1 MVHTSSIKSPV
12 SAAGNTTGN
21 VIDIV
26 RDGAGRCVACGLCL
40 PHCPTYRKTKS
51 ELESPRGR
59 LSLMLGVARGEL
71 EPTRKLESHLSL
83 CLTCRAC
90 ETVCPAQVPFGDV
103 MDAARAQLA
112 AQGAYAVKHRSLLHI
127 VTMLTRPAWYRFVG
141 IGLWFYQR
149 SGLQTLL
156 RHSGVLRLLGLSHT
170 DAALPPSLPWPAPFA
185 SRYPA
190 QGTKRGVVALF
201 VGCVARMIDTTT
213 LHGTITVLTRL
224 GYEVRVPPA
233 QTCCGAL
240 HLHAGDATNAEAL
253 MRENVAAFAD
263 NEIETIITAASG
275 CAATLI
281 EYDGGDAVKK
291 FARRTVDINSFLQN
305 VEWPEHLKLRPLA
318 RRIAIQDPC
327 TLTNVLRSPGAP
339 YDLLRRIPQI
349 EVIPLPEN
357 KLCCGAAGAYH
368 LEHKKMAQQLR
379 DDKIAH
385 LRRLAPD
392 ILVSANVGCAMHL
405 AAGIRTD
412 GLPIEVTH
420 PITLIARQL
429 E

>member
-1 MVHTSSIKSPV
+1 MIHTSSVKSPP
-12 SAAGNTTGN
+12 AAGNTSGSPID
-21 VIDIV
+21 VIRI
-26 RDGAGRCVACGLCL
+26 GAGRCVACGLCL

-112 AQGAYAVKHRSLLHI
+112 AQGAYTVKHRALLHA
-127 VTMLTRPAWYRFVG
+127 VTMLTRPAWFRFVG
-141 IGLWFYQR
+141 VGLWLYQR

-156 RHSGVLRLLGLSHT
+156 RYSGVLRLLGLSQT
-170 DAALPPSLPWPAPFA
+170 DAILPSSLRWPTPFA
-185 SRYPA
+185 THYPA
-190 QGTKRGVVALF
+190 QGTKRGAVALF
-201 VGCVARMIDTTT
+201 LGCVARLTDAET
-213 LHGTITVLTRL
+213 LHDTIHVLTRL
-224 GYEVRVPPA
+224 GYDVRVPPA

-240 HLHAGDATNAEAL
+240 HRHGGDATNAEAL
-253 MRENVAAFAD
+253 MRDNVAAFAGD
-263 NEIETIITAASG
+263 DIEAVITSASG

-281 EYDGGDAVKK
+281 EYQGGDAVKK
-291 FARRTVDINSFLQN
+291 FAQRTIDINSFLQN
-305 VEWPEHLKLRPLA
+305 IEWPAHVKLRPLA
-318 RRIAIQDPC
+318 RRVAVQDPC
-327 TLTNVLRSPGAP
+327 TLTNVLRTPGTP

-349 EVIPLPEN
+349 DVVPLPEN
-357 KLCCGAAGAYH
+357 KLCCGAAGAYL

-405 AAGIRTD
+405 AAGIRAD
-412 GLPIEVTH
+412 GLPIEVVH
-420 PITLIARQL
+420 PVTLIARQL
-429 E
+429 D